1 MKILNCFNTLK
12 DLIYIVKLSR
22 GPAVK
27 ILLSVITNRLVN
39 LTYIVNYQKMKL
51 PLDRII
57 DDYMAI
63 QNSMLATSNTEE
75 MITLSRSLS
84 SEQRKYDLATQI
96 KKLTSDLD
104 QAKAGLESDPS
115 MADLFQLEIED
126 IESKLPIIEDKL
138 LTYLTPKDERDDKN
152 VILEIKAG
160 AGGDESALF
169 AQELLKSYQIMS
181 QQLGLQFKMT
191 SGTTND
197 LGGYK
202 DVEVEIKG
210 NNAFSWFKYEGGV
223 HRVQRV
229 PTTEKQGRVH
239 TSTIAVI
246 VSPLLEEDSTEFK
259 LDMSEV
265 DVIVTTSQGAGGQSV
280 NTTYSAI
287 MARHNPTGIEARCQ
301 DERNQ
306 LQNRIKALQVLTS
319 RVYNHFLEIKLA
331 KESAERKEQV
341 GTMDRSEKI
350 RTYNFPQDRLTDH
363 RFNTNWNQLPTLMQ
377 GGIVKVVE
385 DIKKLEAQ
393 RNLEKL

>member
-1 MKILNCFNTLK
+1 
-12 DLIYIVKLSR
+12 
-22 GPAVK
+22 
-27 ILLSVITNRLVN
+27 
-39 LTYIVNYQKMKL
+39 MKL
-51 PLDRII
+51 PLERII
-57 DDYMAI
+57 DDYMQV
-63 QNSMLATSNTEE
+63 QNKMIETSDTAQ
-75 MITLSRSLS
+75 MIALSRSLS
-84 SEQRKYDLATQI
+84 SEQPKYDLAI
-96 KKLTSDLD
+96 KIQKLSNDLA
-104 QAKAGLESDPS
+104 QAKSGLETDPS
-115 MADLFQLEIED
+115 MAELFQAEIED
-126 IESKLPIIEDKL
+126 LEIQLPLIEDKL

-152 VILEIKAG
+152 VLLEVKAG

-191 SGTTND
+191 SITTND

-202 DVEVEIKG
+202 DAEIEIKG
-210 NNAFSWFKYEGGV
+210 PNAFSWFKYEGGV

-246 VSPLLEEDSTEFK
+246 VSPLLDEDTTEFK

-306 LQNRIKALQVLTS
+306 QQNRIKALQVLTS
-319 RVYNHFLEIKLA
+319 RVYNHFLEIRLA
-331 KESAERKEQV
+331 QESADRKQQV

-363 RFNTNWNQLPTLMQ
+363 RFNNNWNQLPTLMQ

-393 RNLEKL
+393 RSLESL

>member
-1 MKILNCFNTLK
+1 
-12 DLIYIVKLSR
+12 
-22 GPAVK
+22 
-27 ILLSVITNRLVN
+27 
-39 LTYIVNYQKMKL
+39 MKL

-57 DDYMAI
+57 ADYLEI
-63 QNSMLATSNTEE
+63 QNKMLNIKDTNE
-75 MITLSRSLS
+75 MITISKQIAL
-84 SEQRKYDLATQI
+84 EQPKYDLALSIQ
-96 KKLTSDLD
+96 KLNSDLAS
-104 QAKAGLESDPS
+104 AKENLDSDPT
-115 MADLFQLEIED
+115 MTELFQQEIDE
-126 IESKLPIIEDKL
+126 IKEHLPVLQDKL

-152 VILEIKAG
+152 VILEVKAG

-169 AQELLKSYQIMS
+169 AQELLKSYQLMA
-181 QQLGLQFKMT
+181 QQLGLTFKIT
-191 SGTTND
+191 SATTND
-197 LGGYK
+197 LGGFK

-210 NNAFSWFKYEGGV
+210 GNAFSWYKYEGGV

-229 PTTEKQGRVH
+229 PATEKQGRVH

-246 VSPLLEEDSTEFK
+246 VSPLLEEDTTEYK

-265 DVIVTTSQGAGGQSV
+265 EVIVTTSQGAGGQSV

-287 MARHNPTGIEARCQ
+287 MARHLPTGIEARCQ

-306 LQNRIKALQVLTS
+306 QQNRIKALQVLTS

-363 RFNTNWNQLPTLMQ
+363 RYNTNWNQLPTLMT
-377 GGIVKVVE
+377 GGISKVVE
-385 DIKKLEAQ
+385 DIKKLEAE
-393 RNLEKL
+393 RALNTL

>member
-1 MKILNCFNTLK
+1 
-12 DLIYIVKLSR
+12 
-22 GPAVK
+22 
-27 ILLSVITNRLVN
+27 
-39 LTYIVNYQKMKL
+39 MKL
-51 PLDRII
+51 PLARIKE
-57 DDYMAI
+57 DYLVL
-63 QNSMLATSNTEE
+63 QEK
-75 MITLSRSLS
+75 MINVIETDKMIALSRLIAA
-84 SEQRKYDLATQI
+84 EQPKYDLAL
-96 KKLTSDLD
+96 KLER
-104 QAKAGLESDPS
+104 LESELESAKSSLNEDPT
-115 MADLFQLEIED
+115 MTEMFQLEIDD
-126 IESKLPIIEDKL
+126 IEQKIPEVQNKL

-152 VILEIKAG
+152 VLLEIKAG

-169 AQELLKSYQIMS
+169 SQELLKAYQVMA
-181 QQLGLQFKMT
+181 QHLGFNFKIT
-191 SGTTND
+191 SVTTND

-210 NNAFSWFKYEGGV
+210 NQAFSWFKYEGGV

-246 VSPLLEEDSTEFK
+246 VSPLLEEDSIEFK

-287 MARHNPTGIEARCQ
+287 MARHIPTGIEARCQ

-306 LQNRIKALQVLTS
+306 QQNRIKALQVLTS
-319 RVYNHFLEIKLA
+319 RVYNHFQEIKLA

-363 RFNTNWNQLPTLMQ
+363 RFNQNWNQLPTLMQ
-377 GGIVKVVE
+377 GGIVRVVE
-385 DIKKLEAQ
+385 DSKRMEAE
-393 RNLEKL
+393 RILEKL